1 MAISPNIKRRIIIA
15 IEYYLK
21 APVSEY
27 TDKDGQP
34 KKRYQTIGIVTKT
47 KKGDLMMKLEMIPLL
62 GLKEGSLWCYL
73 NVPDEKDDSKPSY
86 KPATGLAD
94 LESDIPF

>member
-1 MAISPNIKRRIIIA
+1 MGITW
-15 IEYYLK
+15 YVK

-27 TDKDGQP
+27 TDKNGEA
-34 KKRYQTIGIVTKT
+34 KKRYQTIGIVTET
-47 KKGDLMMKLEMIPLL
+47 KKGDLMMKLEMLPFL
-62 GLKEGSLWCYL
+62 GLKDGSLWCYL
-73 NVPDEKDDSKPSY
+73 NVPEDKDDAKPSY